1 MIMNSLQQY
10 ICIMG
15 ISIFLFTCLAI
26 ASFVIMFTTNDI
38 NQLAPFIL
46 SILMVISCSM
56 LFSSKYESLNDNKV
70 YKITIDDNIYYGND
84 YKVEKI
90 EE

>member
-1 MIMNSLQQY
+1 MNSLQQY

-26 ASFVIMFTTNDI
+26 ASFVIMVITNDI

-46 SILMVISCSM
+46 SILMIILCSI
-56 LFSSKYESLNDNKV
+56 LFSYKYELLNYNK
-70 YKITIDDNIYYGND
+70 YKITIDDNVYYGND
-84 YKVEKI
+84 YKIEKLGDK
-90 EE
+90 

>member
-1 MIMNSLQQY
+1 MNSLQQY

>member
-1 MIMNSLQQY
+1 MNSLQQY

-26 ASFVIMFTTNDI
+26 ASFVIMVTTKDI

-46 SILMVISCSM
+46 SILMIMLCSI
-56 LFSSKYESLNDNKV
+56 LFSSKYESLNHNKV
-70 YKITIDDNIYYGND
+70 YKITIDDNVYYGND

>member
-1 MIMNSLQQY
+1 MNSLQLY

-15 ISIFLFTCLAI
+15 ISIFLFTCFAI
-26 ASFVIMFTTNDI
+26 ASFVIMVTTKNI

-46 SILMVISCSM
+46 SILMVVSCSI
-56 LFSSKYESLNDNKV
+56 LFSSKYESLNHNKI
-70 YKITIDDNIYYGND
+70 YKITIDDNVYYGND
-84 YKVEKI
+84 YKIEKI

>member
-1 MIMNSLQQY
+1 MNSLQLY

-26 ASFVIMFTTNDI
+26 ASFVIMVTTKDI

-46 SILMVISCSM
+46 SILMIILCSM
-56 LFSSKYESLNDNKV
+56 LFSSKYESLNHNKI
-70 YKITIDDNIYYGND
+70 YKITIDDNVYYGND
-84 YKVEKI
+84 YKIEKI

>member
-1 MIMNSLQQY
+1 MNSLQQY

-84 YKVEKI
+84 YKVEKLGDK
-90 EE
+90 

>member
-1 MIMNSLQQY
+1 MNSLQQY

-46 SILMVISCSM
+46 SILMIILCSM

-84 YKVEKI
+84 YKVEKLGDK
-90 EE
+90 

>member
-26 ASFVIMFTTNDI
+26 ASFVIMVTTKDI

>member
-1 MIMNSLQQY
+1 MNSLQQY

-26 ASFVIMFTTNDI
+26 ASFVIMVTTKDI